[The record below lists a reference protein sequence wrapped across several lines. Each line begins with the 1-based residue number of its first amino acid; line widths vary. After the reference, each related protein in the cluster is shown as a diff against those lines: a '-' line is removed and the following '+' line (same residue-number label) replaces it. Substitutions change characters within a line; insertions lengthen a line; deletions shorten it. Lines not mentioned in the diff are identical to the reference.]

1 MDTKKNNQA
10 NEYVQVI
17 VKIYIH
23 KINNKRIMQNDLLN
37 QKNTKKIVFKK
48 FQGFY

>member
-17 VKIYIH
+17 MKINIH
-23 KINNKRIMQNDLLN
+23 KNNDEPNY
-37 QKNTKKIVFKK
+37 KNAKNK
-48 FQGFY
+48 